1 VLGFTNVDVPDHTG
15 PSAGT
20 CPESD
25 REDDR
30 EDDRESDR
38 EDDRESDREDDR
50 EENREDDSDQQPYH
64 NTSFGPIGPKDP
76 TTLQ

>member
-20 CPESD
+20 CPES
-25 REDDR
+25 
-30 EDDRESDR
+30 DRESDR

-64 NTSFGPIGPKDP
+64 STSLGPIGPKDP